1 MSADTDTGV
10 LLIHGLGGTQYDL
23 GAMHKILRRAGVE
36 THALTLPG
44 HGAAPEDLIGVRA
57 ESWLDAVTAKYRE
70 VAGRHDT
77 LHVMGMCLG
86 GLLAVE
92 LCKRKPPQGQAGVAG
107 RPVFIDGWST
117 PWYRGLRHLV
127 YRIPGL
133 ADGMR
138 VEEEEP
144 YGLKNELVRSIV
156 KAKFERGENFRTA
169 GCPCP
174 ASGRST
180 GCAAGSCAAWTP
192 SPVRR

>member
-1 MSADTDTGV
+1 MS
-10 LLIHGLGGTQYDL
+10 L
-23 GAMHKILRRAGVE
+23 
-36 THALTLPG
+36 
-44 HGAAPEDLIGVRA
+44 AA
-57 ESWLDAVTAKYRE
+57 
-70 VAGRHDT
+70 
-77 LHVMGMCLG
+77 
-86 GLLAVE
+86 
-92 LCKRKPPQGQAGVAG
+92 
-107 RPVFIDGWST
+107 PVFIDGWST

-156 KAKFERGENFRTA
+156 KAKFERGENFHYRW
-169 GCPCP
+169 CPCL

>member
-1 MSADTDTGV
+1 
-10 LLIHGLGGTQYDL
+10 
-23 GAMHKILRRAGVE
+23 
-36 THALTLPG
+36 
-44 HGAAPEDLIGVRA
+44 
-57 ESWLDAVTAKYRE
+57 
-70 VAGRHDT
+70 
-77 LHVMGMCLG
+77 MGMCLG

-92 LCKRKPPQGQAGVAG
+92 LCKRENHRKG
-107 RPVFIDGWST
+107 RLVSLAAPVFIDGWST

-156 KAKFERGENFRTA
+156 RLPERGENFHYRWV
-169 GCPCP
+169 PCP

>member
-1 MSADTDTGV
+1 
-10 LLIHGLGGTQYDL
+10 
-23 GAMHKILRRAGVE
+23 MHKILRRAGVE

-92 LCKRKPPQGQAGVAG
+92 LCKRENHRKG
-107 RPVFIDGWST
+107 RLVSLAAPVFIDGWST

-156 KAKFERGENFRTA
+156 KAKFERGENFHYRW
-169 GCPCP
+169 CPCP